1 MLYGVGVHVHDSSA
15 QRCSRGQPSCRQP
28 VDGASWLFLVPL
40 QAASS
45 VRRRVLLEPQLYALA
60 GYDTCEEDNPSHL
73 VATCD
78 LFEPREHTGHKGEAL
93 KRPPSSAAAVI
104 RIPSRSVTGSTLSTR

>member
-60 GYDTCEEDNPSHL
+60 GYDTCEERQLLALAAALREKIRLWRSHWQW
-73 VATCD
+73 ASS
-78 LFEPREHTGHKGEAL
+78 KA
-93 KRPPSSAAAVI
+93 PPCSAAAAI
-104 RIPSRSVTGSTLSTR
+104 RIRHRLDAIDAIN